1 MGILQVFDLIF
12 YPIENLIELLKSQ
25 EISNYLFSGSMTL
38 YSFIIVL
45 ICVFLVCRFALKPV
59 SLRFGKDSPVDGKD
73 SPVEPE
79 SDRLL
84 AGGGISE
91 RQASDM
97 GFPYANGRL
106 R

>member
-12 YPIENLIELLKSQ
+12 YPIEKLIDLLKSQ

-59 SLRFGKDSPVDGKD
+59 SLRFGKDSPVQL
-73 SPVEPE
+73 E
-79 SDRLL
+79 SDPPL
-84 AGGGISE
+84 AGGGITE

-97 GFPYANGRL
+97 GLPYANGRL

>member
-1 MGILQVFDLIF
+1 MVIDMGILQVFDLIF
-12 YPIENLIELLKSQ
+12 YPIEQLIDLLKSQ
-25 EISNYLFSGSMTL
+25 EISDYLFSGSMTL

-59 SLRFGKDSPVDGKD
+59 SLRFGKDSPVQ
-73 SPVEPE
+73 PEPK
-79 SDRLL
+79 SDPPL
-84 AGGGISE
+84 AGGGITE

-97 GFPYANGRL
+97 GLPYSNGRL

>member
-12 YPIENLIELLKSQ
+12 YPIEKLIDLLKSQ
-25 EISNYLFSGSMTL
+25 EISDFLFSGTITL

-59 SLRFGKDSPVDGKD
+59 SLRFGKDSPVQ
-73 SPVEPE
+73 PE
-79 SDRLL
+79 SDPPL
-84 AGGGISE
+84 AGGGITE

-97 GFPYANGRL
+97 GLPYANGRL

>member
-12 YPIENLIELLKSQ
+12 YPIEQLIDLLKSQ
-25 EISNYLFSGSMTL
+25 EISNYLFSGIMSL

-59 SLRFGKDSPVDGKD
+59 SLRFGKDSPVQT
-73 SPVEPE
+73 E
-79 SDRLL
+79 SDTSL
-84 AGGGISE
+84 AGGGITE
-91 RQASDM
+91 RQASNM
-97 GFPYANGRL
+97 GLPYSNGRL

>member
-12 YPIENLIELLKSQ
+12 YPIEKLIDLLKSQ

-45 ICVFLVCRFALKPV
+45 LCIFLVCRFALKPV
-59 SLRFGKDSPVDGKD
+59 SLRFGKDSPVQA
-73 SPVEPE
+73 E
-79 SDRLL
+79 SDPPL
-84 AGGGISE
+84 AGGGITE

-97 GFPYANGRL
+97 GLPYANGRL

>member
-12 YPIENLIELLKSQ
+12 YPIEKLIDLLKSQ

-59 SLRFGKDSPVDGKD
+59 SLRFRSD

-79 SDRLL
+79 SDRQL

-91 RQASDM
+91 SQASDM
-97 GFPYANGRL
+97 GLPFANGRL

>member
-12 YPIENLIELLKSQ
+12 YPIEKLIDLLKSQ

-59 SLRFGKDSPVDGKD
+59 SLRFGKDSPVQ
-73 SPVEPE
+73 PEPE
-79 SDRLL
+79 YDPPL
-84 AGGGISE
+84 AGGGITE

-97 GFPYANGRL
+97 GLPYANGRL

>member
-12 YPIENLIELLKSQ
+12 YPIEKLIDLLKSQ
-25 EISNYLFSGSMTL
+25 ELSDYLFSGTMSL

-59 SLRFGKDSPVDGKD
+59 SLRFGKDSPVQ
-73 SPVEPE
+73 PE
-79 SDRLL
+79 SDPPLV
-84 AGGGISE
+84 GGGMTE

-97 GFPYANGRL
+97 GLPYANGRL

>member
-1 MGILQVFDLIF
+1 MVIDMGIFQVFDLIF
-12 YPIENLIELLKSQ
+12 YPIEQLIDLLKSQ

-45 ICVFLVCRFALKPV
+45 LCVFLVCRFALKPV
-59 SLRFGKDSPVDGKD
+59 SLRFGKDSPVQ
-73 SPVEPE
+73 PE
-79 SDRLL
+79 SDPTL
-84 AGGGISE
+84 AGGGITE

-97 GFPYANGRL
+97 GLPYANGRL

>member
-12 YPIENLIELLKSQ
+12 YPIEKLIDLLKSQ
-25 EISNYLFSGSMTL
+25 EISDYLFSGTMTL

-59 SLRFGKDSPVDGKD
+59 SLRIDKD

-79 SDRLL
+79 PD
-84 AGGGISE
+84 
-91 RQASDM
+91 
-97 GFPYANGRL
+97 ANGRF

>member
-12 YPIENLIELLKSQ
+12 YPIEKLIDLLKSQ

-38 YSFIIVL
+38 YSFLIVL

-59 SLRFGKDSPVDGKD
+59 SLRFGKDSPVQ
-73 SPVEPE
+73 PE
-79 SDRLL
+79 SDPPL
-84 AGGGISE
+84 AGGGITE
-91 RQASDM
+91 GQASDM
-97 GFPYANGRL
+97 GLPYANGRL

>member
-12 YPIENLIELLKSQ
+12 YPIEKLLDLLKSQ

-38 YSFIIVL
+38 YSFLIVL

-59 SLRFGKDSPVDGKD
+59 SLRFGKDSPVQ
-73 SPVEPE
+73 PE
-79 SDRLL
+79 SDPSDTPL
-84 AGGGISE
+84 AGGGITE
-91 RQASDM
+91 LQASDM
-97 GFPYANGRL
+97 GLPYANGRL

>member
-12 YPIENLIELLKSQ
+12 YPIEKLIDLLKSQ
-25 EISNYLFSGSMTL
+25 EISDYLFSGIMTL

-59 SLRFGKDSPVDGKD
+59 SLRFGKDSPVQ
-73 SPVEPE
+73 PE
-79 SDRLL
+79 SDTPL
-84 AGGGISE
+84 AGGGITE

-97 GFPYANGRL
+97 GLPYANGRL

>member
-12 YPIENLIELLKSQ
+12 YPIEKLIDLLKSQ

-38 YSFIIVL
+38 YSFLIVL

-59 SLRFGKDSPVDGKD
+59 SLRFGKDSPVQPE
-73 SPVEPE
+73 SESESE
-79 SDRLL
+79 SDRPL

-91 RQASDM
+91 RQASEM
-97 GFPYANGRL
+97 GFPYSNGRL

>member
-12 YPIENLIELLKSQ
+12 YPIEKLIDLLKSQ
-25 EISNYLFSGSMTL
+25 EISDYLFSGSMTL
-38 YSFIIVL
+38 YSFLIVL

-59 SLRFGKDSPVDGKD
+59 SLRFGKDSPVQPE
-73 SPVEPE
+73 SPE
-79 SDRLL
+79 SDPPL
-84 AGGGISE
+84 AGGGITE

-97 GFPYANGRL
+97 GLPYANGRL

>member
-12 YPIENLIELLKSQ
+12 YPIEQLIELLKSQ

-59 SLRFGKDSPVDGKD
+59 SLRFGKDSPVQ
-73 SPVEPE
+73 PE
-79 SDRLL
+79 SDRPL
-84 AGGGISE
+84 AGGGITE

-97 GFPYANGRL
+97 GLPYANGRL

>member
-12 YPIENLIELLKSQ
+12 YPIEKLIDLLKSQ
-25 EISNYLFSGSMTL
+25 DISDYLFSGTITL

-59 SLRFGKDSPVDGKD
+59 SLRFGKDSPVQL
-73 SPVEPE
+73 E
-79 SDRLL
+79 SDPPL
-84 AGGGISE
+84 AGGGITE

-97 GFPYANGRL
+97 GLPYANGRL

>member
-12 YPIENLIELLKSQ
+12 YPIEKLIDLLKSQ
-25 EISNYLFSGSMTL
+25 EISNYLFSGTMTL

-59 SLRFGKDSPVDGKD
+59 SLRFGKDSPVQ
-73 SPVEPE
+73 PE
-79 SDRLL
+79 SDPPL
-84 AGGGISE
+84 AGGGITES
-91 RQASDM
+91 QASDM
-97 GFPYANGRL
+97 GLPYANGRL

>member
-12 YPIENLIELLKSQ
+12 YPIEKLIDLLKSQ
-25 EISNYLFSGSMTL
+25 EISDYLFSGSMTL

-59 SLRFGKDSPVDGKD
+59 SLRFGKDSPVQ
-73 SPVEPE
+73 PE
-79 SDRLL
+79 SDPPL
-84 AGGGISE
+84 AGGGITE
-91 RQASDM
+91 LQASDM
-97 GFPYANGRL
+97 GLPYANGRL

>member
-1 MGILQVFDLIF
+1 MVIDMGILQVFDLIF
-12 YPIENLIELLKSQ
+12 YPIEKLIDLLKSQ
-25 EISNYLFSGSMTL
+25 EISDFLFSGTMTL

-59 SLRFGKDSPVDGKD
+59 SLRFGKDSPVQ
-73 SPVEPE
+73 PE
-79 SDRLL
+79 SDPPLVG
-84 AGGGISE
+84 AGMTE

-97 GFPYANGRL
+97 GLPYANGRL

>member
-12 YPIENLIELLKSQ
+12 YPIEKLIDLLKSQ
-25 EISNYLFSGSMTL
+25 DISDYLFSGTMTL

-59 SLRFGKDSPVDGKD
+59 SLRFGKDSPVQ
-73 SPVEPE
+73 PE
-79 SDRLL
+79 SDPPL
-84 AGGGISE
+84 AGGGITE
-91 RQASDM
+91 GQASDM
-97 GFPYANGRL
+97 GFTYANGRL

>member
-12 YPIENLIELLKSQ
+12 YPIEKLIDLLKSQ
-25 EISNYLFSGSMTL
+25 EISNYLFSGSITL

-59 SLRFGKDSPVDGKD
+59 SLRFGKDSPVQ
-73 SPVEPE
+73 PE
-79 SDRLL
+79 SDPPL
-84 AGGGISE
+84 AGGGITES
-91 RQASDM
+91 QAFDM
-97 GFPYANGRL
+97 GLPYANGRL

>member
-12 YPIENLIELLKSQ
+12 YPIDKLIDLLKSQ
-25 EISNYLFSGSMTL
+25 EISIYLFSGTITL

-59 SLRFGKDSPVDGKD
+59 SLRFWKDSPVQL
-73 SPVEPE
+73 E
-79 SDRLL
+79 SDPPL
-84 AGGGISE
+84 AGGGITE

-97 GFPYANGRL
+97 GLPYANGRL

>member
-12 YPIENLIELLKSQ
+12 YPVEQLIELLKSQ
-25 EISNYLFSGSMTL
+25 EISNYLFSGSMSL

-59 SLRFGKDSPVDGKD
+59 SLRFGKDSPVQ
-73 SPVEPE
+73 VE
-79 SDRLL
+79 SDRALD
-84 AGGGISE
+84 GGGITE
-91 RQASDM
+91 HQASDM
-97 GFPYANGRL
+97 GLPYANGRL